1 MNILEAI
8 QDPELFEGDFA
19 AESWAPW
26 LTLLRTLFGLPMSE
40 ADLAL
45 FKQCTGRTAPSPD
58 GYTEAWLICG
68 RRGGKSKVL
77 AALAVWIS
85 CFKDWRPH
93 LSRGEVGVVAVIAR
107 DREQAKVIFNYIR
120 GMLDPPIL
128 FDQVLNM
135 TRRSIELRHSVVVE
149 VHTSDYR
156 SVRGRTIVAA
166 LCDEIAYW
174 KSEDSATPDVEL
186 LNAIR
191 PAMGTVPGSML
202 LCASSPFARH
212 GALHQAYQDYHGVDD
227 AAPLTWL
234 APTRV
239 MNPSY
244 PQAKIDAEMRRDEA
258 RARAEF
264 LCEFRGDLEGFVKL
278 DVVQGCLGSY
288 ETRPPIDGIT
298 YRAFVDPSGGGPD
311 SFVCAI
317 AHRER
322 DSIHVDCYYERSGAK
337 YSPNAAVEEIAQLV
351 RRYRIHEVVGD
362 RFGSELNRELFG
374 RHGLRYRTA
383 SKDRTELYK
392 GLLPLLNSGT
402 ITLPRSDALV
412 QQLVSLQRRVA
423 ASGRELIDHAKGRH
437 DDIANAVA
445 GAADLCSEANR
456 MPMAMFG
463 RYGSPDPKP
472 RSSKFDGP
480 ILEGPLAGGFA
491 TSSKV
496 NLTRPPEEG
505 GDT

>member
-1 MNILEAI
+1 M
-8 QDPELFEGDFA
+8 
-19 AESWAPW
+19 
-26 LTLLRTLFGLPMSE
+26 

-191 PAMGTVPGSML
+191 PAMGTIPGSML

-212 GALHQAYQDYHGVDD
+212 GALYQAYADFHGRDD
-227 AAPLTWL
+227 AATSDV
-234 APTRV
+234 AC
-239 MNPSY
+239 
-244 PQAKIDAEMRRDEA
+244 AHARDESVVPA
-258 RARAEF
+258 SEDR
-264 LCEFRGDLEGFVKL
+264 RG
-278 DVVQGCLGSY
+278 
-288 ETRPPIDGIT
+288 
-298 YRAFVDPSGGGPD
+298 
-311 SFVCAI
+311 
-317 AHRER
+317 
-322 DSIHVDCYYERSGAK
+322 
-337 YSPNAAVEEIAQLV
+337 
-351 RRYRIHEVVGD
+351 
-362 RFGSELNRELFG
+362 
-374 RHGLRYRTA
+374 
-383 SKDRTELYK
+383 
-392 GLLPLLNSGT
+392 
-402 ITLPRSDALV
+402 
-412 QQLVSLQRRVA
+412 
-423 ASGRELIDHAKGRH
+423 
-437 DDIANAVA
+437 
-445 GAADLCSEANR
+445 
-456 MPMAMFG
+456 
-463 RYGSPDPKP
+463 
-472 RSSKFDGP
+472 
-480 ILEGPLAGGFA
+480 A
-491 TSSKV
+491 T
-496 NLTRPPEEG
+496 P
-505 GDT
+505 

>member
-19 AESWAPW
+19 AKSWAPW

-212 GALHQAYQDYHGVDD
+212 GALYQAYEDFHGRDD

-234 APTRV
+234 APTCV

-244 PQAKIDAEMRRDEA
+244 PQEKIDAELRRDEP
-258 RARAEF
+258 RARAEY
-264 LCEFRGDLEGFVKL
+264 LCEFRGDLEGYVKL
-278 DVVQGCLGSY
+278 DVVAGCTGAY
-288 ETRPPIDGIT
+288 EQRQPLEGVT
-298 YRAFVDPSGGGPD
+298 YHCFVDPSGGGPD
-311 SFVCAI
+311 SYAAAI
-317 AHRER
+317 AHREK
-322 DSIHVDCYYERSGAK
+322 DDIHIDALYESGPN
-337 YSPNAAVEEIAQLV
+337 YSPRRAVEEIAAFI
-351 RRYRIHEVVGD
+351 RPYRIHRVTGD
-362 RFGSELNRELFG
+362 RFGGTATSREAFAQ
-374 RHGLRYRTA
+374 YRIGY
-383 SKDRTELYK
+383 KDADKSRTELYQ
-392 GLLPLLNSGT
+392 GLLPLLNSGA
-402 ITLPRSDALV
+402 ITLPRSDTLT

-423 ASGRELIDHAKGRH
+423 PSGRELIDHARGRH
-437 DDIANAVA
+437 DDLSNVVA
-445 GAADLCSEANR
+445 GAAELCALVHVT
-456 MPMAMFG
+456 PVAVFG
-463 RYGSPDPKP
+463 RYGSQWEWEKQRPA
-472 RSSKFDGP
+472 SKYDGP
-480 ILEGPLAGGFA
+480 IEEGLLKGGYA
-491 TSSKV
+491 TSSR
-496 NLTRPPEEG
+496 LG
-505 GDT
+505 GLMGPGDE